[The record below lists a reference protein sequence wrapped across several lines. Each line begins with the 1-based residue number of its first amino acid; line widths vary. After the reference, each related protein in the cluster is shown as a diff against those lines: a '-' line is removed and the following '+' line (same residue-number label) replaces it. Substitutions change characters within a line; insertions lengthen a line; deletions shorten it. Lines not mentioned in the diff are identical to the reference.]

1 MMPGAPDWL
10 IILIMIA
17 IGLAFW
23 AGREFLVMRKAA
35 LGQCA
40 CRKRYQSSP
49 MDYALSEV
57 GMRGTHFWDATMCPI
72 HEHDRYSDG
81 TDIV

>member
-1 MMPGAPDWL
+1 MGMPDWL
-10 IILIMIA
+10 VILIMIA
-17 IGLAFW
+17 AGLAFW
-23 AGREFLVMRKAA
+23 AGREFLLMRKVA

-40 CRKRYQSSP
+40 CRKRYQESP
-49 MDYALSEV
+49 MDAFASV
-57 GMRGTHFWDATMCPI
+57 HRVKATHFWDATMCPI